1 MRQLIL
7 FLALSIVVSCNQL
20 TKKKSDEP
28 QTQEKVIIPD
38 ALLGKDWDGNEIL
51 VGKISYAQMTQYSAA
66 WFDKEYDLYKVN
78 AERLAQIK
86 PFLKDKRVVL
96 LMGTWCEDS
105 QREVPGMMK
114 ILNEGGYNT
123 AEMEIIAVDE
133 DKRTKADLEK
143 DYNLA
148 YVPALIFFDED
159 KEMNRIVEFP
169 INTLEQDMLDILS
182 GKEYKNAYAQW
193 VLLY

>member
-7 FLALSIVVSCNQL
+7 FLALSMMVSCNQQ
-20 TKKKSDEP
+20 TKKKNDEP
-28 QTQEKVIIPD
+28 QTQEKVIIPN

-114 ILNEGGYNT
+114 ILNAAGYNT
-123 AEMEIIAVDE
+123 TEMEIIAVDE
-133 DKRTKADLEK
+133 DKKTVEGLEK
-143 DYNLA
+143 KYALT
-148 YVPALIFFDED
+148 YIPALIFFDGE
-159 KEMNRIVEFP
+159 KEVNRIVEFP

-182 GKEYKNAYAQW
+182 GKDYKNAYAQ
-193 VLLY
+193 

>member
-7 FLALSIVVSCNQL
+7 FLALSIMVSCNQQ
-20 TKKKSDEP
+20 TKKKNGEP

-86 PFLKDKRVVL
+86 PLLKDKRVVL

-169 INTLEQDMLDILS
+169 INTLEQDILDILS
-182 GKEYKNAYAQW
+182 DKDYKNAYAQ
-193 VLLY
+193 